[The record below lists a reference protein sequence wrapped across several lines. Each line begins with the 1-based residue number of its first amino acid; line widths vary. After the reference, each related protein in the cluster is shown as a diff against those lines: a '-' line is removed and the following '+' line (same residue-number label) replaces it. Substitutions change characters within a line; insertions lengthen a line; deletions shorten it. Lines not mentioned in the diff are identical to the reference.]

1 MDIFVFLLNLP
12 LLKELSIGLLGN
24 AIWYLISTYKISVKI
39 EKR

>member
-12 LLKELSIGLLGN
+12 LLKELVIGLLVN
-24 AIWYLISTYKISVKI
+24 ALWELISKYKVTVKI